1 VASALRVCR
10 RLACA
15 GLFAAALLAAAPP
28 AEASE
33 ILTRNASNVRIKVDA
48 QGRAVVYYTVAGRR
62 YHPLV
67 WGAVNARP
75 PSRSVRQVSFKVDY
89 SGGWGS
95 FRKNLW
101 KTMKNG
107 CRPYDGPRLAWLVA
121 ACKAPDGSYWALQS
135 WQRMLPN
142 LGLTPWRRAQL
153 ARELHISHWRGEL
166 PKLEIHLDWVYPQ
179 RFHHLF
185 GRFTYRGRPVHGFVN
200 TPSGAPLDTYGRN
213 IYLDTLNSAYGPGWK
228 RENSFLAHN
237 PRGNFC
243 YGFYPRERYS
253 GYPSGPRRP
262 EGNGEAYRAFA
273 MGPGVTP
280 IVSWTGRGLPDYDP
294 QNRDHVAHEAAMNAL
309 GDAIH
314 GGDAKCQ
321 QH

>member
-1 VASALRVCR
+1 M
-10 RLACA
+10 
-15 GLFAAALLAAAPP
+15 
-28 AEASE
+28 
-33 ILTRNASNVRIKVDA
+33 RIKVDA

-121 ACKAPDGSYWALQS
+121 ACKAPDGSHWALQS
-135 WQRMLPN
+135 WQRTLPN

-213 IYLDTLNSAYGPGWK
+213 IYVDTLNSAYGSGWK
-228 RENSFLAHN
+228 RENSFLAN
-237 PRGNFC
+237 RPRGNFC
-243 YGFYPRERYS
+243 YGFFPR
-253 GYPSGPRRP
+253 PSYYDKTRRP
-262 EGNGEAYRAFA
+262 AAHGKRYRATA
-273 MGPGVTP
+273 IGPGVTP
-280 IVSWTGRGLPDYDP
+280 DPFWTAEGLGEFDP
-294 QNRDHVAHEAAMNAL
+294 AYEAQMNAL
-309 GDAIH
+309 GDEIA
-314 GGDAKCQ
+314 GDSSTCR